1 MISLCA
7 QRNAVR
13 LEVSKSAVNLRDL
26 RNLREKIT
34 GVHNK
39 STKGWMYTVEIT
51 KPLLITTYHSPL
63 T

>member
-13 LEVSKSAVNLRDL
+13 LEVSKSAVIL
-26 RNLREKIT
+26 RNLREKNT

-51 KPLLITTYHSPL
+51 KPLLITTYQSPL